1 VAIQILFI
9 SITKC
14 TNSVDAIFIINNIA
28 IHMLRH
34 ILWLITAF
42 ILIGQ
47 QALLQ
52 ILDIHPGPG
61 WEALVPGLAIFGAAF
76 ILSWAAELAQME
88 IPQTLA
94 LAFLALIAVVPE
106 YAVDIYFA
114 WTAGSNPQ
122 YIHYAAANMTGAN
135 RLLIGLGWPV
145 VLFVSYLATRKNKIE
160 LEPTHRIELF
170 ALLAATFY
178 SFFIPVKGTISLI
191 DSVILLSIF
200 IFYIISAARAAHKE
214 PELEG
219 PVELFSK
226 GSRPYRCIVTIL
238 FFVIAGY
245 AIYISAKPFAE
256 GLLASGKAWGV
267 NEFLLVQWL
276 APLASESPEFIVA
289 IIFATRAMAGAAL
302 GTLISSKVNQ
312 WTLLIASLP
321 IAFILGGGSF
331 GMQLDSRQVEEIF
344 LTAAQSLFAI
354 FILSNFRFSMLE
366 AMVLLILFST
376 QLVIPLLMP
385 ILMPNMPLTQLE
397 ALEIKARLGY
407 GGVYIALSVLL
418 LMLSQNR
425 RNALFCLIRP
435 PNKIKN
441 EK

>member
-1 VAIQILFI
+1 MTLL
-9 SITKC
+9 KE
-14 TNSVDAIFIINNIA
+14 INESMIK
-28 IHMLRH
+28 HL
-34 ILWLITAF
+34 LWLFGAVA
-42 ILIGQ
+42 LIGQ
-47 QALLQ
+47 QSLLQ
-52 ILDIHPGPG
+52 VLGVHLGPG

-76 ILSWAAELAQME
+76 ILSWAAELAQLE
-88 IPQTLA
+88 IPQALA

-114 WTAGSNPQ
+114 WTAGTNPE
-122 YIHYAAANMTGAN
+122 YIHYATANMTGAN

-145 VLFVSYLATRKNKIE
+145 VLFAYWFATRKKTIE

-178 SFFIPVKGTISLI
+178 SFFIPMKGSITMM
-191 DSVILLSIF
+191 DSVVLLVIF
-200 IFYIISAARAAHKE
+200 VFYIIAAGRAHHVE

-226 GSRPYRCIVTIL
+226 GSRLYRCIITVS
-238 FFVIAGY
+238 FFVISGY
-245 AIYISAKPFAE
+245 AIYISAEPFAE

-267 NEFLLVQWL
+267 NEFVLVQWL

-289 IIFATRAMAGAAL
+289 IIFATRAMAGASL

-321 IAFILGGGSF
+321 IAFYLGGGTIT
-331 GMQLDSRQVEEIF
+331 GMQLDRLQAEEIF

-366 AMVLLILFST
+366 AFVLLVLFST
-376 QLVIPLLMP
+376 QLVIPLIMP
-385 ILMPNMPLTQLE
+385 ALLPDMPPEQLQN
-397 ALEIKARLGY
+397 LEIKARLSY
-407 GGVYIALSVLL
+407 GGIYIALSILIIG
-418 LMLSQNR
+418 LSHNR
-425 RNALFCLIRP
+425 RNAILGLIRP
-435 PNKIKN
+435 SKRSKL
-441 EK
+441 

>member
-1 VAIQILFI
+1 MI
-9 SITKC
+9 K
-14 TNSVDAIFIINNIA
+14 
-28 IHMLRH
+28 H

-52 ILDIHPGPG
+52 MLGVHLGPG
-61 WEALVPGLAIFGAAF
+61 WDALVPGLTIFGAAF
-76 ILSWAAELAQME
+76 ILSWGAELAQME
-88 IPQTLA
+88 IPQALA

-122 YIHYAAANMTGAN
+122 YIHYATANMTGSN

-145 VLFVSYLATRKNKIE
+145 VLFVYYLATRKNKIE
-160 LEPTHRIELF
+160 LESTHRVELF

-178 SFFIPVKGTISLI
+178 CFFIPFKGSISLI
-191 DSVILLSIF
+191 DSAVLLIIF
-200 IFYIISAARAAHKE
+200 IFYIVSAARTAHKE

-226 GSRPYRCIVTIL
+226 GSRPFRCLVTIL
-238 FFVIAGY
+238 FFIIAGF

-256 GLLASGKAWGV
+256 GLLTSGKAWGI
-267 NEFLLVQWL
+267 NEFVLVQWL
-276 APLASESPEFIVA
+276 APLASEAPEFIVA
-289 IIFATRAMAGAAL
+289 IIFAMRAMAGAAL

-331 GMQLDSRQVEEIF
+331 GMQLDKRQIEEIF
-344 LTAAQSLFAI
+344 LTAGQSLFAI

-366 AMVLLILFST
+366 AVALLLLFST
-376 QLVIPLLMP
+376 QLVIPLFLP
-385 ILMPNMPLTQLE
+385 VLMPNLPLADLE
-397 ALEIKARLGY
+397 SLEIKVRLGY
-407 GGVYIALSVLL
+407 GGLYIALSVFLM
-418 LMLSQNR
+418 MLSQNR
-425 RNALFCLIRP
+425 RNSLFYFIRP
-435 PNKIKN
+435 SGKTKN
-441 EK
+441 EKRKT

>member
-1 VAIQILFI
+1 
-9 SITKC
+9 
-14 TNSVDAIFIINNIA
+14 
-28 IHMLRH
+28 
-34 ILWLITAF
+34 
-42 ILIGQ
+42 
-47 QALLQ
+47 
-52 ILDIHPGPG
+52 
-61 WEALVPGLAIFGAAF
+61 
-76 ILSWAAELAQME
+76 ME

-145 VLFVSYLATRKNKIE
+145 VLFFYYFATRKKTIE

-178 SFFIPVKGTISLI
+178 SFFIPATGTISLI
-191 DSVILLSIF
+191 DSVVLLSIF

-245 AIYISAKPFAE
+245 VIYISAKPFAE
-256 GLLASGKAWGV
+256 GLLASGKAWGI
-267 NEFLLVQWL
+267 NEFVLVQWL

-289 IIFATRAMAGAAL
+289 IIFATRAMAGASL

-321 IAFILGGGSF
+321 IAFTLGGGPIF
-331 GMQLDSRQVEEIF
+331 GMQLDNRQTEEIF

-366 AMVLLILFST
+366 ALVLLLLFST

-385 ILMPNMPLTQLE
+385 VFMPDIPLTQLE
-397 ALEIKARLGY
+397 ALEIKVRLGY
-407 GGVYIALSVLL
+407 GGFYIALSILL

-425 RNALFCLIRP
+425 RNALLYLIRP
-435 PNKIKN
+435 PNKTDNNGSAKPPG
-441 EK
+441 

>member
-1 VAIQILFI
+1 MWIPAFAGMTLL
-9 SITKC
+9 KE
-14 TNSVDAIFIINNIA
+14 INESMIK
-28 IHMLRH
+28 HL
-34 ILWLITAF
+34 LWLFGAVA
-42 ILIGQ
+42 LIGQ
-47 QALLQ
+47 QSLLQ
-52 ILDIHPGPG
+52 VLGVHLGPG

-76 ILSWAAELAQME
+76 ILSWAAELAQLE
-88 IPQTLA
+88 IPQALA

-114 WTAGSNPQ
+114 WTAGTNPE
-122 YIHYAAANMTGAN
+122 YIHYATANMTGAN

-145 VLFVSYLATRKNKIE
+145 VLFAYWFATRKKTIE

-178 SFFIPVKGTISLI
+178 SFFIPMKGSITMM
-191 DSVILLSIF
+191 DSVVLLVIF
-200 IFYIISAARAAHKE
+200 VFYIIAAGRAHHVE

-226 GSRPYRCIVTIL
+226 GSRLYRCIITVS
-238 FFVIAGY
+238 FFVISGY
-245 AIYISAKPFAE
+245 AIYISAEPFAE

-267 NEFLLVQWL
+267 NEFVLVQWL

-289 IIFATRAMAGAAL
+289 IIFATRAMAGASL

-321 IAFILGGGSF
+321 IAFYLGGGTIT
-331 GMQLDSRQVEEIF
+331 GMQLDRLQAEEIF

-366 AMVLLILFST
+366 AFVLLVLFST
-376 QLVIPLLMP
+376 QLVIPLIMP
-385 ILMPNMPLTQLE
+385 ALLPDMPPEQLQN
-397 ALEIKARLGY
+397 LEIKARLSY
-407 GGVYIALSVLL
+407 GGIYIALSILIIG
-418 LMLSQNR
+418 LSHNR
-425 RNALFCLIRP
+425 RNAILGLIRP
-435 PNKIKN
+435 SKRSKL
-441 EK
+441 

>member
-1 VAIQILFI
+1 MIKYLF
-9 SITKC
+9 
-14 TNSVDAIFIINNIA
+14 
-28 IHMLRH
+28 
-34 ILWLITAF
+34 WLFGALA
-42 ILIGQ
+42 LIGQ
-47 QALLQ
+47 QSLSQALG
-52 ILDIHPGPG
+52 IHLGPG

-94 LAFLALIAVVPE
+94 LAFLAFIAVIPE
-106 YAVDIYFA
+106 WAVDLYFA
-114 WTAGSNPQ
+114 WTAGSDPK
-122 YIHYAAANMTGAN
+122 YIHYVTANMTGSN

-145 VLFVSYLATRKNKIE
+145 VLFFYYFATRKKAIE

-178 SFFIPVKGTISLI
+178 SFFIPIKGTISLI

-200 IFYIISAARAAHKE
+200 IFYIITAAKAHHQE

-245 AIYISAKPFAE
+245 VIYISAEPFAE
-256 GLLASGKAWGV
+256 GLLASGKAWGI

-289 IIFATRAMAGAAL
+289 IIFATRAMAGASL

-321 IAFILGGGSF
+321 IAFTLGGGPIL
-331 GMQLDSRQVEEIF
+331 GMQLDSRQIEEIF

-385 ILMPNMPLTQLE
+385 VLLPHIPPTQLE
-397 ALEIKARLGY
+397 ALEIKVRLGY
-407 GGVYIALSVLL
+407 GGLYIALSVFLI
-418 LMLSQNR
+418 MLSQNR
-425 RNALFCLIRP
+425 RNALLCLIRP
-435 PNKIKN
+435 ITKSKV
-441 EK
+441 KS

>member
-1 VAIQILFI
+1 
-9 SITKC
+9 
-14 TNSVDAIFIINNIA
+14 
-28 IHMLRH
+28 MLKH
-34 ILWLITAF
+34 ILWLIAAS
-42 ILIGQ
+42 ILVGQ
-47 QALLQ
+47 QVLFQVLGTK
-52 ILDIHPGPG
+52 LGPG

-114 WTAGSNPQ
+114 WTAGSDPK
-122 YIHYAAANMTGAN
+122 YIHYATANMTGAN

-145 VLFVSYLATRKNKIE
+145 VLFFYYFATRKKSIE

-178 SFFIPVKGTISLI
+178 SFFIPIKGTISLM
-191 DSVILLSIF
+191 DSVILLGIF
-200 IFYIISAARAAHKE
+200 IFYMIAAARTAHKE

-226 GSRPYRCIVTIL
+226 GSRLYRCLITIL

-245 AIYISAKPFAE
+245 TIYISAAPFAE

-267 NEFLLVQWL
+267 NEFVLVQWL

-321 IAFILGGGSF
+321 IAFTLGGGSIL
-331 GMQLDSRQVEEIF
+331 GMQLDSRQIEEIF
-344 LTAAQSLFAI
+344 LTAGQSLFAI
-354 FILSNFRFSMLE
+354 FVLSNFRFSMLE
-366 AMVLLILFST
+366 ALVLLLLFST
-376 QLVIPLLMP
+376 QLIIPLLLP
-385 ILMPNMPLTQLE
+385 ILLPHIPPVQLE
-397 ALEIKARLGY
+397 ALEIKVRLGY
-407 GGVYIALSVLL
+407 GGLYIALSGFLI
-418 LMLSQNR
+418 MLSQNR

-435 PNKIKN
+435 INSRHNDTKN
-441 EK
+441 TK